1 MLRKATLAGLT
12 LAAAVPLA
20 LGQGAASQGT
30 GPVKPERVSVSE
42 CWKQFEEHMKA
53 CMVLFGP
60 GGQIP
65 DEDAKR
71 ACFEGAREALYA
83 CLD

>member
-1 MLRKATLAGLT
+1 MANKKLEQLVMQL
-12 LAAAVPLA
+12 
-20 LGQGAASQGT
+20 
-30 GPVKPERVSVSE
+30 ENYSE